1 LKAVFIHGLV
11 ASSFVTLAMRVSPLL
26 LIVLVAV
33 LGTVFGG
40 TAAIAQSSGAELL
53 KTPRLVALGTLV
65 SAPNKTLDRVLITD
79 SRALSGKKKTVT
91 SSVALRADLPFDVSD
106 DGRFVVGFRDTE
118 TKSDIDLL
126 VISVSTAMTARRI
139 TRLTGNTPVDA
150 VWVQSGGQLVGMFGR
165 QQFTLFESDRGES
178 TVSRVLQLPGTRFL
192 PSQRGGLLLL
202 TEETGRLKV
211 VSTRTR
217 TALPSVSSAI
227 ERGVQA
233 WLVNRGMRLQEGG
246 NEGPFIHP
254 VIPLQLSADDRIL
267 TVSLGENANTF
278 LNFCLATG
286 ELVSSINLDKR
297 VNASPA
303 ISSDGRLF
311 AVKISP
317 NSDDVAFQRPRSAYG
332 VHIYESFSGNRM
344 QTIPLSNAEWSLFK
358 KNGAAA
364 FLDEQSAR
372 MSFMPGNRALS
383 QLSADQPSPKI
394 QRIPEFKSWSSKALK
409 ADQACEAVSN

>member
-1 LKAVFIHGLV
+1 MHGV
-11 ASSFVTLAMRVSPLL
+11 AAFRFSTIAMQLRYSLL
-26 LIVLVAV
+26 TVLVA
-33 LGTVFGG
+33 
-40 TAAIAQSSGAELL
+40 
-53 KTPRLVALGTLV
+53 ALGTAFASTAAFAQSTGVEVLKSPRSVVLGRLV
-65 SAPNKTLDRVLITD
+65 ITPSKTLDRVLITD
-79 SRALSGKKKTVT
+79 SLALSDGKERIA
-91 SSVALRADLPFDVSD
+91 SSIALRADLPFGASD
-106 DGRFVVGFRDTE
+106 DGRFVVGFRDAE
-118 TKSDIDLL
+118 TNSDIDLL

-139 TRLTGNTPVDA
+139 TTLAGNTPVDA
-150 VWVQSGGQLVGMFGR
+150 VRVQSGGQLVGMFGR

-178 TVSRVLQLPGTRFL
+178 TVSRVLQLPGTGFL

-211 VSTRTR
+211 LSTRTR
-217 TALPSVSSAI
+217 TALPTVSGAI

-317 NSDDVAFQRPRSAYG
+317 NSDDIAFQRPKSAYG
-332 VHIYESFSGNRM
+332 VHIYEGFSGNRM
-344 QTIPLSNAEWSLFK
+344 LTIPLSNAEWSLFK
-358 KNGAAA
+358 KNGAATFVDA
-364 FLDEQSAR
+364 ESAR
-372 MSFMPGNRALS
+372 LSFTPGNRALS
-383 QLSADQPSPKI
+383 QLSAEQPNLKI

>member
-1 LKAVFIHGLV
+1 MHGV
-11 ASSFVTLAMRVSPLL
+11 AAFRFSTIAMQLRYSLL
-26 LIVLVAV
+26 TVLVA
-33 LGTVFGG
+33 
-40 TAAIAQSSGAELL
+40 
-53 KTPRLVALGTLV
+53 ALGTAFASTAAFAQSTGVEVLKSPRSVVLGRLV
-65 SAPNKTLDRVLITD
+65 ITPSKTLDRVLITD
-79 SRALSGKKKTVT
+79 SLALSDGKERIA
-91 SSVALRADLPFDVSD
+91 SSIALRADLPFGASD
-106 DGRFVVGFRDTE
+106 DGRFVVGFRDAE
-118 TKSDIDLL
+118 TNSDIDLL

-139 TRLTGNTPVDA
+139 TTLAGTTPVDA

-178 TVSRVLQLPGTRFL
+178 TVSRVLQLPGTGFL

-211 VSTRTR
+211 LSTRTR
-217 TALPSVSSAI
+217 TALPTVSGAI

-317 NSDDVAFQRPRSAYG
+317 NSDDVAFQRPKSAYG
-332 VHIYESFSGNRM
+332 VHIYEGFSGNRM
-344 QTIPLSNAEWSLFK
+344 LTIPLSNAEWSLFK

-364 FLDEQSAR
+364 FVDAESAR
-372 MSFMPGNRALS
+372 LSFTPGNRALS
-383 QLSADQPSPKI
+383 QLSAEQPNLKI